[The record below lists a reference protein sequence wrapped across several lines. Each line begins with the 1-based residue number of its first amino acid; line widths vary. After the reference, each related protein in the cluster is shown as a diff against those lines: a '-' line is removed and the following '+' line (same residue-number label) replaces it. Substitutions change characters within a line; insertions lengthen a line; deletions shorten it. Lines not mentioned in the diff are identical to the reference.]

1 MSVLKNKTVVLTG
14 ATSGVGLAIAQT
26 LISLG
31 SKVFMIGRNSEK
43 LEKTFGKEF
52 LTNPNIVFIKTDF
65 SVSEEIE
72 SMLDQLHNEKK
83 IDILIH
89 SAGVIS
95 LGAIESH
102 KVEKLDYH
110 YQVNVRSRYLITQ
123 KLISKIKKAKGE
135 ILFLNST
142 AGLGAWENIGQYSA
156 TKHATRAL
164 TDSLRKE
171 LAKDKIKVT
180 SFYLGSTDTPMQE
193 YVQKELG
200 NEYEPEKYLSP
211 AEVAGLVINVLNLS
225 KNVAVTDIIVKS
237 N

>member
-1 MSVLKNKTVVLTG
+1 MSSLKNKIALVTG
-14 ATSGVGLAIAQT
+14 ATSGIGLAITEA

-31 SKVFMIGRNSEK
+31 TKVYMIGRNSKK
-43 LEKTFGKEF
+43 LEKIFGKDF
-52 LTNPNIVFIKTDF
+52 NANPNIVFIKTDF
-65 SVSEEIE
+65 SNSDEIN
-72 SMLDQLHNEKK
+72 SMLDQLKTVPK

-95 LGAIESH
+95 LGPIESH
-102 KVEKLDYH
+102 KIEKLDYH

-123 KLISKIKKAKGE
+123 QLISKIKKAKGE

-164 TDSLRKE
+164 TESLRKE

-180 SFYLGSTDTPMQE
+180 SFYLGSTATPMQE
-193 YVQKELG
+193 YVQKEMG
-200 NEYEPEKYLSP
+200 NEYEPKKYLSP
-211 AEVAGLVINVLNLS
+211 KEVASIVVSILKLS
-225 KNVAVTDIIVKS
+225 KNVAVTDIIIKS